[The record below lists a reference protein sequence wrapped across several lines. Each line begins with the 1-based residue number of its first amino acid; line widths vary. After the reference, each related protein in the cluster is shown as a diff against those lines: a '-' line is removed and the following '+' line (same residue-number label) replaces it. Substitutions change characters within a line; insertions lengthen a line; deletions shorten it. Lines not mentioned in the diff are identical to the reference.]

1 MVEGE
6 LDVGATCHNARYR
19 IGPDGVPVVVVV
31 WRLLSGAA
39 GLVRSTMVSVGRA
52 LKRHERVTL
61 GGERIAAI
69 AAPLH
74 EERALLALAELEA
87 DRAHLEIA
95 ADVVLVGQENVKTYS
110 STKKV

>member
-1 MVEGE
+1 
-6 LDVGATCHNARYR
+6 
-19 IGPDGVPVVVVV
+19 
-31 WRLLSGAA
+31 
-39 GLVRSTMVSVGRA
+39 MVSVGRA